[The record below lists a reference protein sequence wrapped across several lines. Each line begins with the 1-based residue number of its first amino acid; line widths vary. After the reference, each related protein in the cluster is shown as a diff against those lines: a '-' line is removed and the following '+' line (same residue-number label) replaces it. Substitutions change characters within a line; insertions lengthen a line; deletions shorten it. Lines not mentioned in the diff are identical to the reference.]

1 MGPVSRDEPLIQWP
15 ITYSLVVSISTNV
28 QTRRFACDG
37 HRCNSRKRWLV
48 LVLGVYSIVNYR
60 GNLFLPAASVAI
72 CAAIETGVVRLEKKL
87 VLAWPFLIRVST
99 GPNFNDACLA

>member
-1 MGPVSRDEPLIQWP
+1 MCPVSRDEPSIQWS
-15 ITYSLVVSISTNV
+15 ITYSLVVSIPTDV
-28 QTRRFACDG
+28 QTRRG
-37 HRCNSRKRWLV
+37 HRCKNRERWLV

-60 GNLFLPAASVAI
+60 RNLFLPAASVAI
-72 CAAIETGVVRLEKKL
+72 CAAIETGVVRLGKKL